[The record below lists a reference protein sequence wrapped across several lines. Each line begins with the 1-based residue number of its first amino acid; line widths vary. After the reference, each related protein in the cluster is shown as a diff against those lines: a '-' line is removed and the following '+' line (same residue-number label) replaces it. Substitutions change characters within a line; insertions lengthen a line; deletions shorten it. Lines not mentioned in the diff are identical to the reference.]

1 MLDDRAREL
10 GRLIG
15 QSDQYKAVRRANDA
29 LGADKDAVTLLQ
41 RMEQLR
47 VQASDL
53 MERGEQPT
61 AEMETELDG
70 LLQRVQV
77 NPLYQRMMVAQENF
91 DKIMVQVNQSILEGI
106 KKGATSGII
115 TLG

>member
-1 MLDDRAREL
+1 MLDDRAKEL

-29 LGADKDAVTLLQ
+29 LGADTESVALLQ

-47 VQASDL
+47 VQASEMMD
-53 MERGEQPT
+53 RGEQPT

>member
-1 MLDDRAREL
+1 MLDERAVEL

-29 LGADKDAVTLLQ
+29 LGADKDAVALLN

-47 VQASDL
+47 VQASQM

-61 AEMETELDG
+61 AEMERELDE
-70 LLQRVQV
+70 LLQKVQV

-91 DKIMVQVNQSILEGI
+91 DKIMVQVNQSILEGM

>member
-1 MLDDRAREL
+1 MLGDRAVEL

-15 QSDQYKAVRRANDA
+15 QSEEYKAVRRANEA
-29 LGADKDAVTLLQ
+29 LGADADAVALLQ

-47 VQASDL
+47 REATQMIEGGD
-53 MERGEQPT
+53 QPT
-61 AEMETELDG
+61 AEMEQELEG

-77 NPLYQRMMVAQENF
+77 SPLYQRMVVAQENF
-91 DKIMVQVNQSILEGI
+91 DKIMMQVNQWILEGI

>member
-1 MLDDRAREL
+1 MLAERAVEL

-29 LGADKDAVTLLQ
+29 LGADKDAVALLQ

-47 VQASDL
+47 VEASQ
-53 MERGEQPT
+53 MIERGEQPT
-61 AEMETELDG
+61 AAMEQELDQ
-70 LLQRVQV
+70 LLGQVQV

>member
-1 MLDDRAREL
+1 MLDDRAKEL

-29 LGADKDAVTLLQ
+29 LGADKDAVALLQ

-47 VQASDL
+47 VQASEM

-61 AEMETELDG
+61 AEMEAELDG